1 MTGSKLARRRRR
13 IQLSVMVP
21 LVPGVPAPLQQ
32 YILTHSVPALS
43 KPTHSFFGSSRLLG
57 STQVLLL

>member
-1 MTGSKLARRRRR
+1 M
-13 IQLSVMVP
+13 SVMVP